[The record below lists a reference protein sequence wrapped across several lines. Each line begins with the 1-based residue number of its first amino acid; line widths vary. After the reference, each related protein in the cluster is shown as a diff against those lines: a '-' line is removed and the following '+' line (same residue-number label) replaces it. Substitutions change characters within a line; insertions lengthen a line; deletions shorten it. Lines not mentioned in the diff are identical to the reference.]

1 MAQPRNT
8 KRLSEVEYCLG
19 CYFNT
24 YFVPVMKHE
33 KSVLQAAQA
42 KEVADYSN
50 SFAGIMRTLAQSSS
64 SAGVPGPDDTMQYL
78 RLTGKECSKTAEDY
92 VGMCKDSILG
102 NKDFVADL
110 QRLAGEWRN
119 AVVAEVGRKR
129 YDELSSRL
137 GTDLALAYVDHRIEQ
152 MMVDR
157 MVRDQMP
164 KGSFD
169 YILRKGASGSLFG
182 LSQELMKSPLQR
194 EIEEQGEAIYK
205 PSKAEKGTAKGV
217 SFASDVV
224 AFGGVYSWGALARL
238 AGAEVVFAG
247 LESVLDKKQQK
258 KGLTVE
264 QCVSTGLFGNG
275 STLSDIRKDSWRI
288 KTYESG
294 YIQSVNGTLSKKMP
308 ILKEKPAWETD
319 WSLGNLQNPF
329 QNQGKGFIPLKF
341 DAMSFTKPQ
350 AVDRGKNFSAVPS
363 VIAPGHEQE
372 YLDWKAQND
381 REQAQKK
388 QQPPQAAEENKET
401 REPETAGSNTPGGE
415 NNGEE
420 REDETQKQDNY
431 DGWANLLQSVGLD
444 GIGDIGRNLPY
455 VIAMLPDMLVGL
467 FTGKTTSVN
476 LRSGMMPLAS
486 ILVGMFV
493 RNPLLKMVL
502 IGMGGAN
509 LVNKMGHEAIDRK
522 SENNRS
528 AVRYR
533 HYADEELNPR
543 ISGAVIRGNTLIATI
558 DNVPCS
564 VTLPDNAAQAYAAGA
579 LPLNTLAN
587 AVLARHDRM
596 RAMAED
602 NYRSMEIE
610 QERQREQNQER
621 GIILR

>member
-1 MAQPRNT
+1 MAQPHNT
-8 KRLSEVEYCLG
+8 KRISEVEYCIS

-24 YFVPVMKHE
+24 YFVPVMNHE
-33 KSVLQAAQA
+33 KTVLQAAQA

-64 SAGVPGPDDTMQYL
+64 SAGIPGPDDTMQYL

-102 NKDFVADL
+102 NKDFVSDL

-119 AVVAEVGRKR
+119 AVVEEVGRKR
-129 YDELSSRL
+129 YDELSSKL

-164 KGSFD
+164 KDSFD
-169 YILRKGASGSLFG
+169 FIIRKGASGSLFG
-182 LSQELMKSPLQR
+182 LPQELMKSPLQR
-194 EIEEQGEAIYK
+194 EIEERGEAIYK
-205 PSKAEKGTAKGV
+205 PSKAEKGAAKGV

-258 KGLTVE
+258 DGLTVD
-264 QCVSTGLFGNG
+264 QCVSMGLFGGNG
-275 STLSDIRKDSWRI
+275 STLSEIRKDSWRI

-294 YIQSVNGTLSKKMP
+294 YIQSVNSTLSKKMP
-308 ILKEKPAWETD
+308 ILKEKPAWEMD
-319 WSLGNLQNPF
+319 WSLDNLQNPF
-329 QNQGKGFIPLKF
+329 QNPGKGFIPLKF
-341 DAMSFTKPQ
+341 DAMSFVRSKTADHDQ
-350 AVDRGKNFSAVPS
+350 NFSAVPS
-363 VIAPGHEQE
+363 VIAPGNEQE
-372 YLDWKAQND
+372 YLDWKAKHDNGM
-381 REQAQKK
+381 EQKK
-388 QQPPQAAEENKET
+388 QQTPQVAEKNTEV
-401 REPETAGSNTPGGE
+401 REQEIVGD
-415 NNGEE
+415 NNAPDGEE
-420 REDETQKQDNY
+420 RGNETQNQDNHN
-431 DGWANLLQSVGLD
+431 GWSHLLQSVGLE

-476 LRSGMMPLAS
+476 LRSEMMPLAS

-509 LVNKMGHEAIDRK
+509 LINKMGHETIGRK
-522 SENNRS
+522 QDGLPP
-528 AVRYR
+528 ATRYR
-533 HYADEELNPR
+533 QYDDEELNPR
-543 ISGAVIRGNTLIATI
+543 ISGAVIHGTTLIATI

-596 RAMAED
+596 KTMAED
-602 NYRSMEIE
+602 NYRNMEIE
-610 QERQREQNQER
+610 QQRQQER

>member
-1 MAQPRNT
+1 MAQPKNA
-8 KRLSEVEYCLG
+8 KRLSEVEYCLNS
-19 CYFNT
+19 YFNAH
-24 YFVPVMKHE
+24 FVPVMNRE
-33 KSVLQAAQA
+33 KSALQAAQA
-42 KEVADYSN
+42 KEIADYST

-64 SAGVPGPDDTMQYL
+64 SAGITGLDDTVQYL

-129 YDELSSRL
+129 YDELSAKL
-137 GTDLALAYVDHRIEQ
+137 GSDLALAYVDHRIEQ

-157 MVRDQMP
+157 MVREQMP

-169 YILRKGASGSLFG
+169 YIIRKGAAGSLFG
-182 LSQELMKSPLQR
+182 LPQEMMKSPLQR
-194 EIEEQGEAIYK
+194 EIEERGEAMYK
-205 PSKAEKGTAKGV
+205 PSKTEKGAAKGV

-224 AFGGVYSWGALARL
+224 AFGGVYSWGSLARL
-238 AGAEVVFAG
+238 AGAEVVFSG

-258 KGLTVE
+258 KGMTVD

-275 STLSDIRKDSWRI
+275 TALSDIRKNSLRI
-288 KTYESG
+288 KTYESS

-308 ILKEKPAWETD
+308 ILKEKPAWEMD
-319 WSLGNLQNPF
+319 WNLGNQQSPFLNPR
-329 QNQGKGFIPLKF
+329 KGLAPFKF
-341 DAMSFTKPQ
+341 SPITLGKPQ
-350 AVDRGKNFSAVPS
+350 TADRGKNFSKVPS
-363 VIAPGHEQE
+363 VIAPGQEQE
-372 YLDWKAQND
+372 YLDWKAQHD
-381 REQAQKK
+381 RAQEK
-388 QQPPQAAEENKET
+388 QQPPQPAEENKEN
-401 REPETAGSNTPGGE
+401 REPETAGGNTQGGE
-415 NNGEE
+415 NDGEE
-420 REDETQKQDNY
+420 SEKETRAQDNS
-431 DGWANLLQSVGLD
+431 DGWANLLRSVGLD

-476 LRSGMMPLAS
+476 LKSGMMPLAS

-509 LVNKMGHEAIDRK
+509 LINKMGHEAIERGQDGQRP
-522 SENNRS
+522 

-533 HYADEELNPR
+533 QYDDEELNPR
-543 ISGAVIRGNTLIATI
+543 ISGAVIQGNTLIATI

-596 RAMAED
+596 RSMAED
-602 NYRSMEIE
+602 NYRSLEIE
-610 QERQREQNQER
+610 QERQQER

>member
-1 MAQPRNT
+1 MAQPKNA
-8 KRLSEVEYCLG
+8 KRLSEVEYCLD

-24 YFVPVMKHE
+24 YFVPVMNRE
-33 KSVLQAAQA
+33 KAALQEAQA
-42 KEVADYSN
+42 KEIAEYSR
-50 SFAGIMRTLAQSSS
+50 SFAGIMRSTAN
-64 SAGVPGPDDTMQYL
+64 AMHNEPDDTMQYL

-129 YDELSSRL
+129 YDELSSKL

-169 YILRKGASGSLFG
+169 YIIRKGASGSLFG
-182 LSQELMKSPLQR
+182 LSQEVMKSPLQR
-194 EIEEQGEAIYK
+194 EIEERGEAMYR
-205 PSKAEKGTAKGV
+205 PSTAEKGAAKGTSIAMDAV
-217 SFASDVV
+217 SL
-224 AFGGVYSWGALARL
+224 GGVCSWGALARF
-238 AGAEVVFAG
+238 AGTEVVFAG

-258 KGLTVE
+258 QGLTVD
-264 QCVSTGLFGNG
+264 QCVSMGLFDNG
-275 STLSDIRKDSWRI
+275 GTLADIRKDSWRI
-288 KTYESG
+288 KTYESI
-294 YIQSVNGTLSKKMP
+294 YIQSVNETLSKKMP

-319 WSLGNLQNPF
+319 WSFGNLQNPF
-329 QNQGKGFIPLKF
+329 QNPWQGFIPHRF
-341 DAMSFTKPQ
+341 DVMSLATPKTE
-350 AVDRGKNFSAVPS
+350 DRGKVFSAVPS

-372 YLDWKAQND
+372 YLDWKTKYD
-381 REQAQKK
+381 SEQAP
-388 QQPPQAAEENKET
+388 QPAEENTEPCD
-401 REPETAGSNTPGGE
+401 PETVGGNTQDDKD
-415 NNGEE
+415 NGEE
-420 REDETQKQDNY
+420 REDETLKKDNN

-476 LRSGMMPLAS
+476 LKSGMIPLAS

-493 RNPLLKMVL
+493 KNPLLKMVL

-522 SENNRS
+522 SENNRL

-533 HYADEELNPR
+533 QYDDEELNPR

-564 VTLPDNAAQAYAAGA
+564 VTLPDNAAQAYAADA

>member
-1 MAQPRNT
+1 MAQPRNI

-24 YFVPVMKHE
+24 YFVPVMNHE
-33 KSVLQAAQA
+33 KSALQAAQA
-42 KEVADYSN
+42 KEVADYTT
-50 SFAGIMRTLAQSSS
+50 SFAGIMHTIAQSSS
-64 SAGVPGPDDTMQYL
+64 FAGIPGSGDTMQYL

-119 AVVAEVGRKR
+119 AVVEEVGCKR
-129 YDELSSRL
+129 YDELSSKL

-164 KGSFD
+164 KNSFD

-194 EIEEQGEAIYK
+194 EIEERGEAMYK
-205 PSKAEKGTAKGV
+205 PSKAEKGTAKG
-217 SFASDVV
+217 ASIAVDAV
-224 AFGGVYSWGALARL
+224 ALGGVYSWGALARF
-238 AGAEVVFAG
+238 AGTEVVFAG
-247 LESVLDKKQQK
+247 LESVIDKKQRK
-258 KGLTVE
+258 KGLTVD

-294 YIQSVNGTLSKKMP
+294 YIQSVNGILSKKMP

-319 WSLGNLQNPF
+319 WSLGNPQNPF
-329 QNQGKGFIPLKF
+329 QNPGKGFIPLKF
-341 DAMSFTKPQ
+341 DTMSFTKPQ
-350 AVDRGKNFSAVPS
+350 TVDWGKNFSAVPS

-388 QQPPQAAEENKET
+388 QQPLQAAEENTDVHESET
-401 REPETAGSNTPGGE
+401 VDSNTLD
-415 NNGEE
+415 GEE
-420 REDETQKQDNY
+420 REDETQKQDNN
-431 DGWANLLQSVGLD
+431 DGWANLLRSVGLD

-455 VIAMLPDMLVGL
+455 VVAMLPDMLVGL
-467 FTGKTTSVN
+467 FTGKTASVN

-509 LVNKMGHEAIDRK
+509 LINKMGHEAIEREQDEHRP
-522 SENNRS
+522 

-533 HYADEELNPR
+533 QYADEELNPR
-543 ISGAVIRGNTLIATI
+543 ISGGAVIRGNTLIATI

-564 VTLPDNAAQAYAAGA
+564 VTLPDNAAQAYVAGA

-587 AVLARHDRM
+587 AVLARHDRLKG
-596 RAMAED
+596 MAEG
-602 NYRSMEIE
+602 NYRNLEIE
-610 QERQREQNQER
+610 QERQRER

>member
-1 MAQPRNT
+1 M
-8 KRLSEVEYCLG
+8 
-19 CYFNT
+19 
-24 YFVPVMKHE
+24 
-33 KSVLQAAQA
+33 
-42 KEVADYSN
+42 
-50 SFAGIMRTLAQSSS
+50 
-64 SAGVPGPDDTMQYL
+64 
-78 RLTGKECSKTAEDY
+78 TGA
-92 VGMCKDSILG
+92 
-102 NKDFVADL
+102 
-110 QRLAGEWRN
+110 
-119 AVVAEVGRKR
+119 
-129 YDELSSRL
+129 
-137 GTDLALAYVDHRIEQ
+137 RI
-152 MMVDR
+152 
-157 MVRDQMP
+157 
-164 KGSFD
+164 F
-169 YILRKGASGSLFG
+169 L
-182 LSQELMKSPLQR
+182 
-194 EIEEQGEAIYK
+194 
-205 PSKAEKGTAKGV
+205 
-217 SFASDVV
+217 
-224 AFGGVYSWGALARL
+224 
-238 AGAEVVFAG
+238 
-247 LESVLDKKQQK
+247 
-258 KGLTVE
+258 
-264 QCVSTGLFGNG
+264 
-275 STLSDIRKDSWRI
+275 
-288 KTYESG
+288 
-294 YIQSVNGTLSKKMP
+294 
-308 ILKEKPAWETD
+308 
-319 WSLGNLQNPF
+319 
-329 QNQGKGFIPLKF
+329 
-341 DAMSFTKPQ
+341 
-350 AVDRGKNFSAVPS
+350 PS

-388 QQPPQAAEENKET
+388 QQPPQSVEENTET
-401 REPETAGSNTPGGE
+401 REPETAGGNTPDGE
-415 NNGEE
+415 NDGEE
-420 REDETQKQDNY
+420 REDETQKQDNN

-522 SENNRS
+522 SENNRA

-533 HYADEELNPR
+533 QYADEELNPR

>member
-1 MAQPRNT
+1 
-8 KRLSEVEYCLG
+8 
-19 CYFNT
+19 
-24 YFVPVMKHE
+24 
-33 KSVLQAAQA
+33 
-42 KEVADYSN
+42 
-50 SFAGIMRTLAQSSS
+50 
-64 SAGVPGPDDTMQYL
+64 
-78 RLTGKECSKTAEDY
+78 
-92 VGMCKDSILG
+92 
-102 NKDFVADL
+102 
-110 QRLAGEWRN
+110 
-119 AVVAEVGRKR
+119 
-129 YDELSSRL
+129 
-137 GTDLALAYVDHRIEQ
+137 
-152 MMVDR
+152 
-157 MVRDQMP
+157 
-164 KGSFD
+164 
-169 YILRKGASGSLFG
+169 
-182 LSQELMKSPLQR
+182 
-194 EIEEQGEAIYK
+194 
-205 PSKAEKGTAKGV
+205 
-217 SFASDVV
+217 
-224 AFGGVYSWGALARL
+224 
-238 AGAEVVFAG
+238 
-247 LESVLDKKQQK
+247 
-258 KGLTVE
+258 
-264 QCVSTGLFGNG
+264 
-275 STLSDIRKDSWRI
+275 
-288 KTYESG
+288 
-294 YIQSVNGTLSKKMP
+294 
-308 ILKEKPAWETD
+308 
-319 WSLGNLQNPF
+319 
-329 QNQGKGFIPLKF
+329 
-341 DAMSFTKPQ
+341 MSFTKPKT
-350 AVDRGKNFSAVPS
+350 VDRGKNFSAVPS

-388 QQPPQAAEENKET
+388 QQPPQPAEENKEK
-401 REPETAGSNTPGGE
+401 REPETAGGNTPGGE
-415 NNGEE
+415 NDGEE
-420 REDETQKQDNY
+420 REDETQKQDNS

-522 SENNRS
+522 SENNRP

-533 HYADEELNPR
+533 QYDDEELNPR

>member
-1 MAQPRNT
+1 MAQPKNA
-8 KRLSEVEYCLG
+8 KRLSEVEYCLNS
-19 CYFNT
+19 YFNAH
-24 YFVPVMKHE
+24 FVPVMNRE
-33 KSVLQAAQA
+33 KAALQHAQA
-42 KEVADYSN
+42 REIADYST
-50 SFAGIMRTLAQSSS
+50 SFAGIMRSLAQSSS
-64 SAGVPGPDDTMQYL
+64 SAGIAGPDDTIQYL

-129 YDELSSRL
+129 YDELSSKI

-157 MVRDQMP
+157 MVREQMP
-164 KGSFD
+164 RGSFD
-169 YILRKGASGSLFG
+169 YIIRKGASGSLFG
-182 LSQELMKSPLQR
+182 LPQELMKSPLQR
-194 EIEEQGEAIYK
+194 EIEERGEAIYK
-205 PSKAEKGTAKGV
+205 PSKAEKGAAKGV

-224 AFGGVYSWGALARL
+224 AFGGVYSWGSLARL
-238 AGAEVVFAG
+238 AGTEVVFSG

-258 KGLTVE
+258 KGLTVD
-264 QCVSTGLFGNG
+264 QCVSTGLFGNSG
-275 STLSDIRKDSWRI
+275 TLSGLRKECWRI
-288 KTYESG
+288 KTYESS
-294 YIQSVNGTLSKKMP
+294 YIQSVNRSLSKKMP
-308 ILKEKPAWETD
+308 ILTEKPAWEMD
-319 WSLGNLQNPF
+319 WNLGNAQNPF
-329 QNQGKGFIPLKF
+329 QNPGKGFAPFKLNTIAL
-341 DAMSFTKPQ
+341 TQPQ
-350 AVDRGKNFSAVPS
+350 TVDRDKNFSDVPS

-388 QQPPQAAEENKET
+388 QQPPQPAEENTEM
-401 REPETAGSNTPGGE
+401 REQEIPDGNDAPD
-415 NNGEE
+415 GEE
-420 REDETQKQDNY
+420 RVDETQKQDNS

-493 RNPLLKMVL
+493 KNPLLKMVL

-533 HYADEELNPR
+533 QYADEELNPR

>member
-1 MAQPRNT
+1 MAQPKNA
-8 KRLSEVEYCLG
+8 KRLSEVEYCLNS
-19 CYFNT
+19 YFNAH
-24 YFVPVMKHE
+24 FVPVMNRE
-33 KSVLQAAQA
+33 KSALQAAQA
-42 KEVADYSN
+42 KEIADYST
-50 SFAGIMRTLAQSSS
+50 SFADIMRTLAQSSS
-64 SAGVPGPDDTMQYL
+64 SAGITGPDDTVQYL

-110 QRLAGEWRN
+110 QRLASEWRN

-129 YDELSSRL
+129 YDELSAKL
-137 GTDLALAYVDHRIEQ
+137 GSDLALAYVDHRIEQ

-157 MVRDQMP
+157 MVREQMP

-169 YILRKGASGSLFG
+169 YIIRKGAVGSLFG
-182 LSQELMKSPLQR
+182 LPQEMMKSPLQR
-194 EIEEQGEAIYK
+194 EIEERGEAIYN
-205 PSKAEKGTAKGV
+205 PSKTERGAAKGV
-217 SFASDVV
+217 SFASDIV
-224 AFGGVYSWGALARL
+224 AFGGVYSWGSLARL
-238 AGAEVVFAG
+238 AGAEVVFSG

-258 KGLTVE
+258 KGLTVD

-275 STLSDIRKDSWRI
+275 NALSDIRKNSLRI

-294 YIQSVNGTLSKKMP
+294 YIQSVNGTFSKKMP
-308 ILKEKPAWETD
+308 ILKEKPAWEMD
-319 WSLGNLQNPF
+319 WNLGNQQNPF
-329 QNQGKGFIPLKF
+329 LNPGKGLAPFKF
-341 DAMSFTKPQ
+341 SPITLGKLQTA
-350 AVDRGKNFSAVPS
+350 DRSKNFSNVPS
-363 VIAPGHEQE
+363 VVAPGHEQE

-388 QQPPQAAEENKET
+388 QQPPQPAEENKEVH
-401 REPETAGSNTPGGE
+401 ESETVDSNTQ
-415 NNGEE
+415 NGEE
-420 REDETQKQDNY
+420 REDEIQKQDNN

-444 GIGDIGRNLPY
+444 GISDIGRNLPY

-467 FTGKTTSVN
+467 FTGKTASVN
-476 LRSGMMPLAS
+476 LKSGMMPLAS

-509 LVNKMGHEAIDRK
+509 LVNRMGHEAIERRQDGQHP
-522 SENNRS
+522 S
-528 AVRYR
+528 VRYR
-533 HYADEELNPR
+533 QYDDEELNPR

-596 RAMAED
+596 KAVAED
-602 NYRSMEIE
+602 NYRNMEIE
-610 QERQREQNQER
+610 QGRQQER
-621 GIILR
+621 GIIHR

>member
-1 MAQPRNT
+1 MAQPKNA
-8 KRLSEVEYCLG
+8 KRLSEVEYCLNS
-19 CYFNT
+19 YFNAH
-24 YFVPVMKHE
+24 FVPVMNRE
-33 KSVLQAAQA
+33 KAALQHAQA
-42 KEVADYSN
+42 KEIADYST
-50 SFAGIMRTLAQSSS
+50 SFAGIMRSLAQSSS
-64 SAGVPGPDDTMQYL
+64 SAGIAGPDDTMQYL

-129 YDELSSRL
+129 YDELSSKI

-157 MVRDQMP
+157 MVREQMP

-169 YILRKGASGSLFG
+169 YIIRKGASGSLFG
-182 LSQELMKSPLQR
+182 LPQELMKSPLQR
-194 EIEEQGEAIYK
+194 EIEERGETIYK
-205 PSKAEKGTAKGV
+205 PSKAEKGAAKGV

-238 AGAEVVFAG
+238 AGTEVVFSG

-258 KGLTVE
+258 KGLTVD
-264 QCVSTGLFGNG
+264 QCVSTGLFGNSG
-275 STLSDIRKDSWRI
+275 TLSGIRKECRRI
-288 KTYESG
+288 KTYESE
-294 YIQSVNGTLSKKMP
+294 YIQSVNRTLSKKMP
-308 ILKEKPAWETD
+308 ILTEKPAWGMD
-319 WSLGNLQNPF
+319 WYLGNAQNPF
-329 QNQGKGFIPLKF
+329 QNPGKGFAPFKLNTT
-341 DAMSFTKPQ
+341 ALTQPQ
-350 AVDRGKNFSAVPS
+350 TVDRDKDFSNVPS

-388 QQPPQAAEENKET
+388 QQSSQPAEENTEA
-401 REPETAGSNTPGGE
+401 REPETADGSTQGGE

-420 REDETQKQDNY
+420 REDQQQKQDNS
-431 DGWANLLQSVGLD
+431 DGWANLLRSVGLD

-467 FTGKTTSVN
+467 FTGKTASVN
-476 LRSGMMPLAS
+476 LKSGMMPLAS

-509 LVNKMGHEAIDRK
+509 LINKMGHEAIGREQG
-522 SENNRS
+522 ENRPS
-528 AVRYR
+528 VRYR
-533 HYADEELNPR
+533 QYDDEELNPR
-543 ISGAVIRGNTLIATI
+543 ISGAVIRGSTLIATI

-564 VTLPDNAAQAYAAGA
+564 VALPDNAAQAYVAGA

-587 AVLARHDRM
+587 AVLVRHDRM

-621 GIILR
+621 GVILR

>member
-1 MAQPRNT
+1 MAQPKNA
-8 KRLSEVEYCLG
+8 KRLSEVEYCLDS
-19 CYFNT
+19 YFNAH
-24 YFVPVMKHE
+24 FVPVMNRE
-33 KSVLQAAQA
+33 KSALQAAQA
-42 KEVADYSN
+42 KEIADYST

-64 SAGVPGPDDTMQYL
+64 SAGMPGPDDTMQYL

-119 AVVAEVGRKR
+119 AVVEEVGRKH
-129 YDELSSRL
+129 YDELSEKL

-157 MVRDQMP
+157 MVRDRMP
-164 KGSFD
+164 KDSFD

-182 LSQELMKSPLQR
+182 LSQELMKSPLER
-194 EIEEQGEAIYK
+194 EIEERGEAIYN
-205 PSKAEKGTAKGV
+205 PSKTEKGTAKGV
-217 SFASDVV
+217 SIAVDAVSL
-224 AFGGVYSWGALARL
+224 GGVYSWGALARF
-238 AGAEVVFAG
+238 AGTEVVFAG
-247 LESVLDKKQQK
+247 LESVLDNKQRK
-258 KGLTVE
+258 DGLTVD
-264 QCVSTGLFGNG
+264 QCVSMGLFGDNG

-294 YIQSVNGTLSKKMP
+294 YIQAVNDTLSKKMP
-308 ILKEKPAWETD
+308 ILKEKPAWEMD
-319 WSLGNLQNPF
+319 WSFGNRQNPF
-329 QNQGKGFIPLKF
+329 LNQGKGFIPLKF

-350 AVDRGKNFSAVPS
+350 TADRGENFSTVPS
-363 VIAPGHEQE
+363 VIAPGQEQE
-372 YLDWKAQND
+372 YLDWKARND
-381 REQAQKK
+381 RAQAQKK
-388 QQPPQAAEENKET
+388 QQPPQLAEENTEVH
-401 REPETAGSNTPGGE
+401 ELEAADNNTQD
-415 NNGEE
+415 GEE
-420 REDETQKQDNY
+420 REDETQTQDNN
-431 DGWANLLQSVGLD
+431 DGWANMLQSVGLD

-455 VIAMLPDMLVGL
+455 VMAMLPDMLVGL

-476 LRSGMMPLAS
+476 LRSGMLPLAS

-509 LVNKMGHEAIDRK
+509 LINKMGHEAIER
-522 SENNRS
+522 EQGEPRPTI
-528 AVRYR
+528 RYR
-533 HYADEELNPR
+533 EYDDEELNPR
-543 ISGAVIRGNTLIATI
+543 ISGAVIRGNTLIAAI

-564 VTLPDNAAQAYAAGA
+564 VTLPDNAARAYAAGA

-596 RAMAED
+596 KAMAED
-602 NYRSMEIE
+602 NYRNLEIE
-610 QERQREQNQER
+610 QERQQER

>member
-1 MAQPRNT
+1 MAQPKNA
-8 KRLSEVEYCLG
+8 KRLSEVEYCLNS
-19 CYFNT
+19 YFNAH
-24 YFVPVMKHE
+24 FVPVMNRE
-33 KSVLQAAQA
+33 KAALQHAQA
-42 KEVADYSN
+42 KEIADYST
-50 SFAGIMRTLAQSSS
+50 SFAGIMRSLAQSSS
-64 SAGVPGPDDTMQYL
+64 SAGIAGPDDTMQYL

-129 YDELSSRL
+129 YDELSSKI

-157 MVRDQMP
+157 MVREQMP

-169 YILRKGASGSLFG
+169 YIIRKGASGSLFG
-182 LSQELMKSPLQR
+182 LPQELMKSPLQR
-194 EIEEQGEAIYK
+194 EIEERGETIYR
-205 PSKAEKGTAKGV
+205 PSKAEKGAAKGV

-224 AFGGVYSWGALARL
+224 AFGGVYSWGSLARL
-238 AGAEVVFAG
+238 AGTEVVFSG

-258 KGLTVE
+258 KGLTVD
-264 QCVSTGLFGNG
+264 QCVSTGLFGNSG
-275 STLSDIRKDSWRI
+275 TLSGLRKDCWRI
-288 KTYESG
+288 KTYESS

-308 ILKEKPAWETD
+308 ILKEKPAWEMD
-319 WSLGNLQNPF
+319 WNLGNQQSPFLNP
-329 QNQGKGFIPLKF
+329 GKGLAPFKF
-341 DAMSFTKPQ
+341 SPITLGKPQ
-350 AVDRGKNFSAVPS
+350 TADRGKNFSKVPS
-363 VIAPGHEQE
+363 VIAPGQEQE
-372 YLDWKAQND
+372 YLDWKAQHD
-381 REQAQKK
+381 REQEK
-388 QQPPQAAEENKET
+388 QQPPQPAEENKEN
-401 REPETAGSNTPGGE
+401 REPETAGGNTQGGE
-415 NNGEE
+415 NDSEE
-420 REDETQKQDNY
+420 SEKETQAQDNS
-431 DGWANLLQSVGLD
+431 DGWANLLRSVGLD

-476 LRSGMMPLAS
+476 LKSGMMPLAS

-509 LVNKMGHEAIDRK
+509 LINKMGHEAIERGQDGQRPT
-522 SENNRS
+522 
-528 AVRYR
+528 VRYR
-533 HYADEELNPR
+533 QYDDEELNPR
-543 ISGAVIRGNTLIATI
+543 ISGAVIRGSTLIATI

-564 VTLPDNAAQAYAAGA
+564 VTLPDNAAQAYAVGA

-596 RAMAED
+596 RSMAED
-602 NYRSMEIE
+602 NYRSLEIE
-610 QERQREQNQER
+610 QERQQER
-621 GIILR
+621 GVILR

>member
-1 MAQPRNT
+1 MAQPHNT
-8 KRLSEVEYCLG
+8 KRISEVEYCIS

-24 YFVPVMKHE
+24 YFVPVMNHE
-33 KSVLQAAQA
+33 KTVLQAAQA

-64 SAGVPGPDDTMQYL
+64 SAGIPGPDDTMQYL

-102 NKDFVADL
+102 NKDFVSDL

-119 AVVAEVGRKR
+119 AVVEEVGRKR
-129 YDELSSRL
+129 YDELSSKL

-164 KGSFD
+164 KDSFD
-169 YILRKGASGSLFG
+169 FIIRKGASGSLFG
-182 LSQELMKSPLQR
+182 LPQELMKSPLQR
-194 EIEEQGEAIYK
+194 EIEERGEAIYK
-205 PSKAEKGTAKGV
+205 PSKAEKGAAKGV

-247 LESVLDKKQQK
+247 FESVLDKKQQK
-258 KGLTVE
+258 DGLTVD
-264 QCVSTGLFGNG
+264 QCVSMGLFGGND
-275 STLSDIRKDSWRI
+275 STLSEIRKDSWRI

-294 YIQSVNGTLSKKMP
+294 YIQSVNSTLSKKMP
-308 ILKEKPAWETD
+308 ILKEKPAWEMD
-319 WSLGNLQNPF
+319 WSLDNLQNPF
-329 QNQGKGFIPLKF
+329 QNPGKSFIPLKF
-341 DAMSFTKPQ
+341 DAISFVRSKTADHDQ
-350 AVDRGKNFSAVPS
+350 NFSAVPS
-363 VIAPGHEQE
+363 VIAPGNEQE
-372 YLDWKAQND
+372 YLDWKAKHDNGM
-381 REQAQKK
+381 EQKK
-388 QQPPQAAEENKET
+388 QQTPQVAEKNTEV
-401 REPETAGSNTPGGE
+401 REQEIVGD
-415 NNGEE
+415 NNAPDGEE
-420 REDETQKQDNY
+420 RGNETQNQDNHN
-431 DGWANLLQSVGLD
+431 GWSHLLQSVGLE

-476 LRSGMMPLAS
+476 LRSEMMPLAS

-509 LVNKMGHEAIDRK
+509 LINKMGHETIGRK
-522 SENNRS
+522 QDGLPP
-528 AVRYR
+528 ATRYR
-533 HYADEELNPR
+533 QYDDEELSPR
-543 ISGAVIRGNTLIATI
+543 ISGAVIHGTTLIATI

-596 RAMAED
+596 KTMAED
-602 NYRSMEIE
+602 NYRNMEIE
-610 QERQREQNQER
+610 QQRQQER

>member
-1 MAQPRNT
+1 MAQPKNA
-8 KRLSEVEYCLG
+8 KRLSEVEYCLDS
-19 CYFNT
+19 YFNAH
-24 YFVPVMKHE
+24 FVPVMNRE
-33 KSVLQAAQA
+33 KSALQAAQA
-42 KEVADYSN
+42 KEMADYST

-64 SAGVPGPDDTMQYL
+64 SAGITGLDDTVQYL

-129 YDELSSRL
+129 YDELSAKL
-137 GTDLALAYVDHRIEQ
+137 GSDLALAYVDHRIEQ

-157 MVRDQMP
+157 MVREQMP

-169 YILRKGASGSLFG
+169 YIIRKGAAGSLFG
-182 LSQELMKSPLQR
+182 LPQEMMKSPLQR
-194 EIEEQGEAIYK
+194 EIEERGEAMYK
-205 PSKAEKGTAKGV
+205 PSKTEKGAAKGV

-224 AFGGVYSWGALARL
+224 AFGGVYSWGSLARL
-238 AGAEVVFAG
+238 AGTEVVFSG

-258 KGLTVE
+258 KGMTVD
-264 QCVSTGLFGNG
+264 QCVSTGLFGNAG
-275 STLSDIRKDSWRI
+275 TLDSIRKESRRI
-288 KTYESG
+288 KTYESS

-308 ILKEKPAWETD
+308 ILTEKPAWEMD
-319 WSLGNLQNPF
+319 WNLGNQQNPF
-329 QNQGKGFIPLKF
+329 LNPGKGLAPFKF
-341 DAMSFTKPQ
+341 SPITLGKPQ
-350 AVDRGKNFSAVPS
+350 TADRGKNFSKVPS
-363 VIAPGHEQE
+363 VIAPGQEQE
-372 YLDWKAQND
+372 YLDWKAQHD
-381 REQAQKK
+381 REQEK
-388 QQPPQAAEENKET
+388 QQPPQPAEENKEN
-401 REPETAGSNTPGGE
+401 REPERAGGNTQGGE
-415 NNGEE
+415 NDGEE
-420 REDETQKQDNY
+420 REKETQAQDNS
-431 DGWANLLQSVGLD
+431 DGWANLLRSVGLD

-476 LRSGMMPLAS
+476 LKSGMMPLAS

-509 LVNKMGHEAIDRK
+509 LINKMGHEAIERGQDGQRP
-522 SENNRS
+522 

-533 HYADEELNPR
+533 QYDDEELNPR
-543 ISGAVIRGNTLIATI
+543 ISGAVIQGNTLIATI

-596 RAMAED
+596 RSIAED
-602 NYRSMEIE
+602 NYRSLEIE
-610 QERQREQNQER
+610 QERQQER

>member
-24 YFVPVMKHE
+24 YLVPVMNHE
-33 KSVLQAAQA
+33 KSVLQTAQA
-42 KEVADYSN
+42 KEVADYSS

-64 SAGVPGPDDTMQYL
+64 SVGIPGPDDTMQYL

-110 QRLAGEWRN
+110 HRLAGEWRN
-119 AVVAEVGRKR
+119 AVVAEVGRRR
-129 YDELSSRL
+129 YDELSSKL

-152 MMVDR
+152 MMVDL
-157 MVRDQMP
+157 MVREQMP

-169 YILRKGASGSLFG
+169 YIIRKGASGSLFG

-194 EIEEQGEAIYK
+194 EIEERGEAMYR
-205 PSKAEKGTAKGV
+205 PSTAEKSAAKGV
-217 SFASDVV
+217 SLASDVV
-224 AFGGVYSWGALARL
+224 ALGGVYSWGALARF
-238 AGAEVVFAG
+238 AGTEVVFAG

-258 KGLTVE
+258 KGPTVD
-264 QCVSTGLFGNG
+264 QCVSMGLFGGNG
-275 STLSDIRKDSWRI
+275 NTLANIRRESWKI

-319 WSLGNLQNPF
+319 WTFGNQQKTFQNP
-329 QNQGKGFIPLKF
+329 GKGFIPFKF
-341 DAMSFTKPQ
+341 DVMSFTKPQ
-350 AVDRGKNFSAVPS
+350 TADRGKNFSAVPS

-372 YLDWKAQND
+372 YLDWKARHD
-381 REQAQKK
+381 SAQAQKT
-388 QQPPQAAEENKET
+388 QQASQVAEENTEI
-401 REPETAGSNTPGGE
+401 RESETAYSNTQVGE
-415 NNGEE
+415 SKGEE
-420 REDETQKQDNY
+420 REDETQKQDNN
-431 DGWANLLQSVGLD
+431 DGWTNLLQSVGLD

-467 FTGKTTSVN
+467 LTGKTTSVN
-476 LRSGMMPLAS
+476 LKSGMMPLAS
-486 ILVGMFV
+486 ILVRMFV

-502 IGMGGAN
+502 IGIGGAN
-509 LVNKMGHEAIDRK
+509 LVNRMGHEAIDRGQDGQ
-522 SENNRS
+522 RP
-528 AVRYR
+528 AARYR
-533 HYADEELNPR
+533 QYDDEELNPR

-564 VTLPDNAAQAYAAGA
+564 VTLPDNAAQAYAVGA

-596 RAMAED
+596 RVMAED
-602 NYRSMEIE
+602 NYRNLEIE
-610 QERQREQNQER
+610 QERQRER

>member
-1 MAQPRNT
+1 MAQPKNA

-24 YFVPVMKHE
+24 YFIPVMNHE

-50 SFAGIMRTLAQSSS
+50 SFAGIMRTFAQSSS
-64 SAGVPGPDDTMQYL
+64 SAGIPGPDDTMQYL

-129 YDELSSRL
+129 YDELSSKL

-157 MVRDQMP
+157 MVRDRMP

-194 EIEEQGEAIYK
+194 EIEERAEAIYK
-205 PSKAEKGTAKGV
+205 PSKAEKGAAKGV

-258 KGLTVE
+258 KGLTVD
-264 QCVSTGLFGNG
+264 QCVSTGLFGSG

-288 KTYESG
+288 KTNESG
-294 YIQSVNGTLSKKMP
+294 YIRSVNDTLSKKIP

-319 WSLGNLQNPF
+319 WSLGNPQSPFRNP
-329 QNQGKGFIPLKF
+329 GKGFIPPKF
-341 DAMSFTKPQ
+341 DAMSFAKSQTADQ
-350 AVDRGKNFSAVPS
+350 GKDFSAVPS

-388 QQPPQAAEENKET
+388 QQPPQPAEENTEVHESET
-401 REPETAGSNTPGGE
+401 VDSNTQ
-415 NNGEE
+415 NGEK
-420 REDETQKQDNY
+420 RENETQKQDNN

-509 LVNKMGHEAIDRK
+509 LINKMGHEAIGREQDGHRP
-522 SENNRS
+522 

-533 HYADEELNPR
+533 QYDDEELNPR

-564 VTLPDNAAQAYAAGA
+564 VTLPDNAAHAYAAGA

-596 RAMAED
+596 KAMAED
-602 NYRSMEIE
+602 NYRNLEIE
-610 QERQREQNQER
+610 QERQQEC

>member
-8 KRLSEVEYCLG
+8 KRLSEVEYCLD

-24 YFVPVMKHE
+24 YFIPVMNHE

-64 SAGVPGPDDTMQYL
+64 SAGIPGPDDTMQYL

-129 YDELSSRL
+129 YDELSSKL

-169 YILRKGASGSLFG
+169 YIIRKGASGSLFG

-194 EIEEQGEAIYK
+194 EIEERGEAIYK
-205 PSKAEKGTAKGV
+205 PSKTEKGAAKGV

-224 AFGGVYSWGALARL
+224 ALGGVYSWGALVRL
-238 AGAEVVFAG
+238 AGAEVVFSG

-258 KGLTVE
+258 KGLTVD

-341 DAMSFTKPQ
+341 DAMSFTNPQ

-372 YLDWKAQND
+372 YLDWKAKND
-381 REQAQKK
+381 WEQAQKK
-388 QQPPQAAEENKET
+388 QQPPQAAEENTEVREQETPDGNNAPDGFVINKET
-401 REPETAGSNTPGGE
+401 KYPEKAFEVLQKISYKMSLKSYQASLDMPVWDVKDQVDESKIDPLFKTIAEDAQNATGYIAWWDTFFEGSAA
-415 NNGEE
+415 
-420 REDETQKQDNY
+420 QDY
-431 DGWANLLQSVGLD
+431 LYALIDLSM
-444 GIGDIGRNLPY
+444 GDIS
-455 VIAMLPDMLVGL
+455 AEE
-467 FTGKTTSVN
+467 FCE
-476 LRSGMMPLAS
+476 
-486 ILVGMFV
+486 
-493 RNPLLKMVL
+493 KM
-502 IGMGGAN
+502 
-509 LVNKMGHEAIDRK
+509 DT
-522 SENNRS
+522 
-528 AVRYR
+528 
-533 HYADEELNPR
+533 LN
-543 ISGAVIRGNTLIATI
+543 
-558 DNVPCS
+558 
-564 VTLPDNAAQAYAAGA
+564 
-579 LPLNTLAN
+579 
-587 AVLARHDRM
+587 
-596 RAMAED
+596 
-602 NYRSMEIE
+602 
-610 QERQREQNQER
+610 
-621 GIILR
+621 